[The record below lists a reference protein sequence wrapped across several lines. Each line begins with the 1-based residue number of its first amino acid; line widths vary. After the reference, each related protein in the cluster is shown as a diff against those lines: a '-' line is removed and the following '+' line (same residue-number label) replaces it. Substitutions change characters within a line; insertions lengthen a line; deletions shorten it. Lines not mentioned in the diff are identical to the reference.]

1 MSEDAR
7 AAARSRSAAF
17 REAAVVGG
25 LGLGAVWLIS
35 VQTKSG
41 DVLGLSPAFLPNVC
55 AVAIVALTAIGLS
68 IRLWRPEPLR
78 PERVAPWWPAAL
90 VFGVAIAGVMAL
102 QLAGPLA
109 SGLTAVALGLAAM
122 RERRMPVLAST
133 LAVTALVLILI
144 FHVWR

>member
-1 MSEDAR
+1 VSGLAGVS
-7 AAARSRSAAF
+7 ARSRGAAL

-25 LGLGAVWLIS
+25 LGLGAIWLIS
-35 VQTKSG
+35 AQTKSG
-41 DVLGLSPAFLPNVC
+41 AVLGLSPAFLPTVC
-55 AVAIVALTAIGLS
+55 AVAIVALTAIGLG

-78 PERVAPWWPAAL
+78 PERVAHWWPAAL
-90 VFGVAIAGVMAL
+90 VLGVAIAGVLAL

-109 SGLTAVALGLAAM
+109 SGLTTVTLGLAAM
-122 RERRMPVLAST
+122 RERRVAVLSTT